1 MATTPQAMPNP
12 QASAPSP
19 TGGAGAAPGG
29 DNPIKAVLSRIIQ
42 QILYPLSQQNPT
54 IQEDLGN
61 AIRSLVQAIQ
71 KTDQNASGPAQ
82 QPAAPP
88 QQ

>member
-1 MATTPQAMPNP
+1 MATSPMPNP
-12 QASAPSP
+12 QASAPPP
-19 TGGAGAAPGG
+19 TGGAGAASGG
-29 DNPIKAVLSRIIQ
+29 DNPLKSLLGKLIQVLS
-42 QILYPLSQQNPT
+42 PMSQQNPA

-61 AIRSLVQAIQ
+61 AIRSLAQAYQ
-71 KTDQNASGPAQ
+71 KIDQNASGPAQ